1 MSTICK
7 GWRALHHTSLF
18 IVHISSYIHAG
29 VLSNRE
35 ALPSEQNIGLEWIAL
50 TCSISIRKSR
60 WFGFLLRQSV
70 AAIDSREFSHWGHR
84 AEVSWTCQWFK
95 WFDILRH
102 SQLFGK
108 GFSELLSTSLFAV
121 YCCLPCFNN
130 ICRPSNWDCVLVYI
144 ERSFEFAISNMFY
157 MFYCWTV
164 LVVHWRPQSLSLRAG
179 LMHSPARL

>member
-1 MSTICK
+1 MCRPSAKDDVRFITLRC
-7 GWRALHHTSLF
+7 SLY
-18 IVHISSYIHAG
+18 IYHHISMQECCRTEKPYH
-29 VLSNRE
+29 LSK
-35 ALPSEQNIGLEWIAL
+35 NIGLEWIAL

-84 AEVSWTCQWFK
+84 AEMSWTCQWFK

-108 GFSELLSTSLFAV
+108 GFSELLSTSLCAV
-121 YCCLPCFNN
+121 YCCLSCFNN

-157 MFYCWTV
+157 CWTV